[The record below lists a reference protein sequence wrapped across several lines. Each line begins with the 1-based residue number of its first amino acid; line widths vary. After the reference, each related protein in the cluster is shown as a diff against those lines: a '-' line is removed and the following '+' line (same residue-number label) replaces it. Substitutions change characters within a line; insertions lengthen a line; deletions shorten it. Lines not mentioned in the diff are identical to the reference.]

1 MPQSVRE
8 TGAFEPALPDSGCA
22 SHDSRVR
29 QIADL
34 DMQNQRP
41 RLLVVDDDRAILTLI
56 GTIALAEGFD
66 VATTT
71 NGEDAMKQLR
81 QRPAELVLLD
91 LRMPGVTGL
100 DVLRSIRD
108 VSPKCKVVL
117 MTGFATIDSAVEAV
131 KLGALDYL
139 TKPFDLQRLRQLLAT
154 VRDEATQRREV
165 LTMEGDLAQRLE
177 FCGMVGR
184 GPAMQEVFGLIR
196 RLAPHVRTALIS
208 GETGTGKELVARA
221 LHKLGPRSTKR
232 FVTVNCSAVVE
243 TLFESELFGHVRGAF
258 TGATEHK
265 AGLFETADGGTLFL
279 DEVGELPLPVQAKL
293 LRVLEEGEVQR
304 VGSLEPRKIDVRL
317 IAATNRDLLA
327 EVAAGRFRNDLYYRL
342 NIVEIRLPRLCERRE
357 DIPYLTAA
365 FVRNFAQRF
374 NKAMVGLTPGA
385 ERVLSD
391 AMWDGNVRQLRNVIE
406 RACIL
411 AEGDFVSEGDLSG
424 SMQDHRLVPAAA
436 TQPGVVMGGAARI
449 DSNPAPLV
457 EVEREHIIRTLQQ
470 VRGNKAVAAR
480 LLGISR
486 RAFYRQLERHG
497 LHQRVP
503 MSARANETVSS

>member
-1 MPQSVRE
+1 
-8 TGAFEPALPDSGCA
+8 
-22 SHDSRVR
+22 
-29 QIADL
+29 
-34 DMQNQRP
+34 MQNQRP

-56 GTIALAEGFD
+56 GTIALGEGFD
-66 VATTT
+66 VATTVS
-71 NGEDAMKQLR
+71 GEDAMKQLR
-81 QRPAELVLLD
+81 HRPADLVLLD

-108 VSPKCKVVL
+108 ISPKCRAVL
-117 MTGFATIDSAVEAV
+117 MTGFGTIDSAVEAV

-139 TKPFDLQRLRQLLAT
+139 TKPFDLQRLRQLLANVREET
-154 VRDEATQRREV
+154 VQRREV

-196 RLAPHVRTALIS
+196 RLAPHVRTVLIS
-208 GETGTGKELVARA
+208 GDTGTGKELVARA
-221 LHKLGPRSTKR
+221 LHKLGPRNAKR

-279 DEVGELPLPVQAKL
+279 DEIGELPLPVQAKL

-304 VGSLEPRKIDVRL
+304 VGSLEQRKVDVRL

-327 EVAAGRFRNDLYYRL
+327 EVSSGQFRNDLYYRL
-342 NIVEIRLPRLCERRE
+342 NIVEIRLPKLSERRE

-365 FVRNFAQRF
+365 FVRAFSQRF
-374 NKAMVGLTPGA
+374 NKPLVGLTPGA
-385 ERVLSD
+385 ERLLSD
-391 AMWDGNVRQLRNVIE
+391 ANWDGNVRQLRNVIE

-411 AEGDFVSEGDLSG
+411 AEGDFVSEADLAG
-424 SMQDHRLVPAAA
+424 SMQEQRI
-436 TQPGVVMGGAARI
+436 PGVSSAAGFAAGTARA
-449 DSNPAPLV
+449 DGSPAPLV
-457 EVEREHIIRTLQQ
+457 EVEREHIIKTLQQ

-497 LHQRVP
+497 LHQRIP
-503 MSARANETVSS
+503 MAMRAAERAS